1 MSFDIKFT
9 TQDFLFIVTHIVG
22 VCHCSVFCCTLLYA
36 LSSFAIILMGK
47 MGLVDLLSLSSL
59 CPVMVVWLFL
69 AVPWVFFIDKKNP
82 TSYFKASRDLS

>member
-22 VCHCSVFCCTLLYA
+22 VCHCSMFCCTLLYA

-47 MGLVDLLSLSSL
+47 RGLVDLLSLSSL

-69 AVPWVFFIDKKNP
+69 VVPWVFLLIKKIRP
-82 TSYFKASRDLS
+82 VISKQAEI